1 MGEGASSGPGLT
13 TVNHTADYTPVTC
26 ETDSGSFATGLVKL
40 GAFVGDNVAIG
51 ARHVL
56 GPGAILK
63 HGRIIPDS
71 TTI

>member
-1 MGEGASSGPGLT
+1 MGEGASSGPGLI
-13 TVNHTADYTPVTC
+13 TVNHTVDYAPVTC
-26 ETDSGSFATGLVKL
+26 KSGLGSVETGLVKL
-40 GAFVGDNVAIG
+40 GAFVGDNGAIG

-63 HGRIIPDS
+63 HGTIIPDS